1 MIVFNPKTVSEHNT
15 LGRTVALVTF
25 LLGSLIV
32 SLYYFT
38 AYSGVIYIS
47 FLFMVSFFLINSI
60 LSVILISLFLKN
72 KNDRKSILIT
82 LILMFTNIPIGYLYL
97 QIGFKIYGHL
107 NS

>member
-1 MIVFNPKTVSEHNT
+1 MIALNPKTVSDYNS
-15 LGRTVALVTF
+15 LSRKVALVTF

-47 FLFMVSFFLINSI
+47 FLFMVSFFLLNSLLFI
-60 LSVILISLFLKN
+60 SLISLFFKN
-72 KNDRKSILIT
+72 KNDRKSIMIT
-82 LILMFTNIPIGYLYL
+82 LLIIFMNIPIGYLYL

>member
-1 MIVFNPKTVSEHNT
+1 MIALNPKNVSDYNT
-15 LGRTVALVTF
+15 LSRKVALLTF

-47 FLFMVSFFLINSI
+47 FLFMVSFFLLNSLLFI
-60 LSVILISLFLKN
+60 ILISLYFKN
-72 KNDRKSILIT
+72 KNDRKSILISL
-82 LILMFTNIPIGYLYL
+82 LIMFMNIPIGYFYL
-97 QIGFKIYGHL
+97 QIGFTIYGHL

>member
-1 MIVFNPKTVSEHNT
+1 MIILNPKTVSDYNS
-15 LGRTVALVTF
+15 LSRSVALVTF

-47 FLFMVSFFLINSI
+47 FLFMVSFFVLNSLLFFSLIY
-60 LSVILISLFLKN
+60 LFFKN
-72 KNDRKSILIT
+72 KNDRKAILIS
-82 LILMFTNIPIGYLYL
+82 LLLMFMNIPIGYFYL
-97 QIGFKIYGHL
+97 QIGFTIYGHL